1 MRRVL
6 SSAAAAL
13 IAIGAIALAGSALAY
28 FSSEGSGSAQ
38 AAVTKLTAPTIS
50 ATTVA
55 GASVALTWSSVTPP
69 GSDTVRYY
77 VTRDG
82 GEPAGTCATA
92 VAPQTATKCTDAGLA
107 IGEHT
112 YTVTAVWETWTAVSG
127 AKTAKTTV
135 GPATQFTIATSNPTP
150 AAGATTNL
158 TITARD
164 ANGATDASYT
174 GSHSLIFA
182 GASSSPG
189 GHSPTVDN
197 SSDNAINFGN
207 STALN
212 FTAGVA
218 TVTSSRNGV
227 LRVYNSG
234 QAEITANEGSITT
247 PQPLLVTVTPGAAT
261 KFVLAATTTSPT
273 AGAANDLTI
282 TAQDTYSNTATAYT
296 GPKSLTFST
305 ASASPGGNV
314 PTVTNSSGSAIAFGS
329 ATSVAFDAGVASAA
343 EGDGG
348 VVTLYK
354 SGSTS
359 LKATDG
365 SVPTS
370 TALTVTVAAA
380 EATKLVLSNSTSTPS
395 ATSTSNLTTTAQ
407 DAYGNT
413 ATSYAGLKDIVFSGA
428 SPSPNGTAPTI
439 VNSAG
444 SQIAFGSAT
453 ALNFKTGAASVS
465 SGSNGLMR
473 LPKAGATSISASD
486 GTIAT
491 ASPLALTVSVG
502 SAKLLAFTGLTV
514 SAGTVGSPC
523 LFSCAITGLGNSG
536 TVIASVSITDTN
548 GNTVSGIGSGHA
560 VKVTASGGA
569 VSGGTLSIATSGL
582 AVSTT
587 QFTYTA
593 PASGSFSNTITATKS
608 SGTTYTPA
616 TATVK

>member
-1 MRRVL
+1 MRRFL
-6 SSAAAAL
+6 SSAAAGL
-13 IAIGAIALAGSALAY
+13 IAIGVIALAGSALAY
-28 FSSEGSGSAQ
+28 FSSKGAGSAQ
-38 AAVTKLTAPTIS
+38 AAVTKLNAPAIS
-50 ATTVA
+50 AVTVTGSA
-55 GASVALTWSSVTPP
+55 VALTWSSVTAP
-69 GSDTVRYY
+69 GSGTVRYY

-107 IGEHT
+107 VGEHT
-112 YTVTAVWETWTAVSG
+112 YTVTAAWKTWTAVSG
-127 AKTAKTTV
+127 SKTTKVTV
-135 GPATQFTIATSNPTP
+135 GPATQFTIAASNTTP

-174 GSHSLIFA
+174 GSHTLVFA
-182 GASSSPG
+182 GASASPDG
-189 GHSPTVDN
+189 TKPTVDN
-197 SSDNAINFGN
+197 SSDNAISFGSN
-207 STALN
+207 TALN

-218 TVTSSRNGV
+218 TVSSSRNGV
-227 LRVYNSG
+227 MRIYNSG
-234 QAEITANEGSITT
+234 AAEITASEGSITT
-247 PQPLLVTVTPGAAT
+247 PQPLLVTIAPGAAE
-261 KFVLAATTTSPT
+261 KFVLAATTASPT
-273 AGAANDLTI
+273 VGVANDLTI
-282 TAQDTYSNTATAYT
+282 TAQDDYDNTATAYT
-296 GPKSLTFST
+296 GSKSLTFST

-314 PTVTNSSGSAIAFGS
+314 PTVTNSSGAAIAFGS
-329 ATSVAFDAGVASAA
+329 ATAIAFDAGVASAV

-359 LKATDG
+359 LKATQS
-365 SVPTS
+365 SVSTP
-370 TALTVTVAAA
+370 TALTVTVAAG

-413 ATSYAGLKDIVFSGA
+413 ASSYAGLKDIVFSGA

-444 SQIAFGSAT
+444 SQIAFGNAT
-453 ALNFKTGAASVS
+453 TLNFKTGAASVS

-473 LPKAGATSISASD
+473 LPLAGATSISASD

-491 ASPLALTVSVG
+491 SSSLALTVSAG
-502 SAKLLAFTGLTV
+502 SAKLLAFTSLTA
-514 SAGTVGSPC
+514 SAGTIGSLC
-523 LFSCAITGLGNSG
+523 LFSCAITELGNSG
-536 TVIASVSITDTN
+536 TVTAGVSITDTN
-548 GNTVSGIGSGHA
+548 GNTVSGIGKGHA
-560 VKVTASGGA
+560 VKVTANGGS
-569 VSGGTLSIATSGL
+569 VSGGTLSIASSGA

-593 PASGSFSNTITATKS
+593 PASGAFSNTITAAKS
-608 SGTTYTPA
+608 SGTSYSSA

>member
-1 MRRVL
+1 MRRLL
-6 SSAAAAL
+6 STAAVIL
-13 IAIGAIALAGSALAY
+13 LAIGTIVVGGSALAY
-28 FSSEGSGSAQ
+28 FSSEGAGSAH
-38 AAVTKLTAPTIS
+38 AAVTKLTAPTIT
-50 ATTVA
+50 ATTVTGSA
-55 GASVALTWSSVTPP
+55 ISLTWSAVTAP
-69 GSDTVRYY
+69 GAGMVRYY

-82 GEPAGTCATA
+82 GEPASTCATA
-92 VAPQTATKCTDAGLA
+92 VAPQTAIKCTDASLA

-112 YTVTAVWETWTAVSG
+112 YTVTATWETWTAVSG

-135 GPATQFTIATSNPTP
+135 GPATQFTIAASSTTL

-174 GSHSLIFA
+174 GSHSLVFD
-182 GASSSPG
+182 GASPGPG
-189 GHSPTVDN
+189 GHQPTVDN
-197 SSDNAINFGN
+197 SSDNAISFGN

-227 LRVYNSG
+227 LRIYNSG
-234 QAEITANEGSITT
+234 QAEITASEGSMTT
-247 PQPLLVTVTPGAAT
+247 PQPLVVTVTPGTAT
-261 KFVLAATTTSPT
+261 KFVLTATTTSPT
-273 AGAANDLTI
+273 AGAANGLTI

-296 GPKSLTFST
+296 GSRSLIFSG
-305 ASASPGGNV
+305 ASSSPGGSI
-314 PTVTNSSGSAIAFGS
+314 PTITNSSGAEVAFGS
-329 ATSVAFDAGVASAA
+329 ATAIAFDAGVASAA

-348 VVTLYK
+348 VTRLYK

-359 LKATDG
+359 LKATQS
-365 SVPTS
+365 SVITP
-370 TALTVTVAAA
+370 TALTVTVAAG

-407 DAYGNT
+407 DVYGNT
-413 ATSYAGLKDIVFSGA
+413 ASSYAGLKDIVFSGA

-444 SQIAFGSAT
+444 TTIAFGSAT
-453 ALNFKTGAASVS
+453 ALNFTSGVASVS
-465 SGSNGLMR
+465 SGKNGLMR

-486 GTIAT
+486 GSIVT
-491 ASPLALTVSVG
+491 ASPLALTVAVG
-502 SAKLLAFTGLTV
+502 SAKQLGFTSLTA
-514 SAGTVGSPC
+514 SAGTIGSPC
-523 LFSCAITGLGNSG
+523 LFTCAITGLGNSG
-536 TVIASVSITDTN
+536 TVTANVSVTDTV
-548 GNTVSGIGSGHA
+548 GNTVSGLGSGHA
-560 VKVTASGGA
+560 VKVTANGGS
-569 VSGGTLSIATSGL
+569 VSGGTLSIATSGP

-608 SGTTYTPA
+608 SGTTYTSA